1 MKKAFL
7 VSALAA
13 GLAAAASLA
22 GATGAQAQGG
32 FVYCAQEHGVCN
44 VPYPTQV
51 RYGAEGQ
58 FTARNDN
65 GPVRCD
71 NRTFGDPA
79 YGAVKGCFYLARRVA
94 QPQYQPDYQ
103 QDEQPRYERRGRF
116 ERDRPRYEEDRQV
129 PDTFR
134 PFVGPRF

>member
-1 MKKAFL
+1 MKKAFFA
-7 VSALAA
+7 SAVAA
-13 GLAAAASLA
+13 GLAVVASAAVTTPAS
-22 GATGAQAQGG
+22 AQGG
-32 FVYCAQEHGVCN
+32 YVYCAQEHGVCN

-58 FTARNDN
+58 FTARNVN

-79 YGAVKGCFYLARRVA
+79 YGAVKGCYYLARRVA

-103 QDEQPRYERRGRF
+103 DEQPRYERRRRY
-116 ERDRPRYEEDRQV
+116 ERDRPRYEEDRQG
-129 PDTFR
+129 PDPFR
-134 PFVGPRF
+134 QFFGPRF